1 MYCKICQK
9 YESIGTFVTGCR
21 TFKIEGIRAHNTS
34 NSHTKNNLT
43 FQAKYLKPGTSEAER
58 ALLSMNKSV
67 VPQLFT
73 DFTWLRDLDEAKGL
87 NIVYTYR
94 NDQRA
99 QEFVA
104 AIATDVRI
112 KDLMSRLH
120 LCNDV
125 NHCFRMRCIYVYFLV
140 SNSSFSFFFSIFY
153 VEVICCF

>member
-1 MYCKICQK
+1 MIELFEFESLSHWLKLFEWLENHVTNGEGRMYCKICRK

-34 NSHTKNNLT
+34 NSHTKNNLR
-43 FQAKYLKPGTSEAER
+43 FQAKHLKPGTSEAER

-87 NIVYTYR
+87 NIGYTYR

-99 QEFVA
+99 REFVA
-104 AIATDVRI
+104 AIATDVLI
-112 KDLMSRLH
+112 K
-120 LCNDV
+120 
-125 NHCFRMRCIYVYFLV
+125 V
-140 SNSSFSFFFSIFY
+140 SNVSTTSM
-153 VEVICCF
+153 